1 MNYDTLLTAAHD
13 YISAYN
19 DVRRTFP
26 YGFTLWDSTLLHSEA
41 AQKSICYDR
50 YEAVFHT
57 LCECAGIP
65 QEMIAVIALLLTAID
80 GAFAPIAPF
89 ADVAMYISAAMTVWS
104 GVDYIQKNFDCIRD
118 M

>member
-41 AQKSICYDR
+41 AQKSICHDR
-50 YEAVFHT
+50 YEAVFHA
-57 LCECAGIP
+57 LCECAGINGAI
-65 QEMIAVIALLLTAID
+65 ELHRERYCSRIGVVAKAVKSTNTVWIEFPDSDRYGAYPENILTA
-80 GAFAPIAPF
+80 
-89 ADVAMYISAAMTVWS
+89 
-104 GVDYIQKNFDCIRD
+104 
-118 M
+118 

>member
-1 MNYDTLLTAAHD
+1 MLTFF
-13 YISAYN
+13 I
-19 DVRRTFP
+19 RRPRF
-26 YGFTLWDSTLLHSEA
+26 A
-41 AQKSICYDR
+41 
-50 YEAVFHT
+50 
-57 LCECAGIP
+57 
-65 QEMIAVIALLLTAID
+65 MVIALLLTAID